1 MKLVSNYYKIYRKW
15 EINKV
20 NQEKML
26 KTKIKS
32 KKMIKKKVT

>member
-1 MKLVSNYYKIYRKW
+1 MKQVSNYYKIYRKW

-20 NQEKML
+20 SQEKML